1 MDQIYNEIYKVINL
15 FQENKYQK
23 IYMGESIED
32 SALTIVIT
40 EFIKS
45 DFIDKDFIDTLKN
58 NLDNLLYFTENETTA
73 TFITRY
79 DEGMSIFQVIENIPN
94 TTNFR
99 TNILHDYLNKL
110 RKFDALLP
118 IFQFILAS
126 NSQFYVEDNEL
137 IHNELIIIDEDK
149 IDTTFSFTDVK
160 NRIKDFSLMVLDYTP
175 STEDAELITLLRNFF
190 NDLESDMSLNSID
203 KIYEAYKKIYIY
215 DMYLDKNDSSN
226 KSAYIAAG
234 VKNTS
239 DASIEDEHTRKKR
252 FILPFSNNNILLFNK
267 EKYAINPLYISLI
280 IIAISIGL
288 FAIFTPMIMRINDTD
303 IPTAS
308 FEKERFED
316 QWKFINRSK
325 TSDDDNRIEE
335 IEWKIYSDN
344 ELINTFSTYNLNLTF
359 NTEGIYKITLRI
371 MDSYGNWSLPYTE
384 EIFHTLLSL
393 DPIDEQDSSTE
404 IGTESLN
411 SYTID
416 FNGDLSFDESKFR
429 TGNKSIQMQFSGD
442 ETQSIDLN
450 RLFLDNNVKI
460 SFWINATDDTPLTIT
475 ATGINEGNEVF
486 SISRVHYPKI
496 DQWQKITFTTNTSY
510 VNNLKISV
518 NAEDMT
524 LWIDDIEVNSYK

>member
-23 IYMGESIED
+23 IYMGESIKD
-32 SALTIVIT
+32 STLTIVIS

-45 DFIDKDFIDTLKN
+45 NLIDKNFIDILKN
-58 NLDNLLYFTENETTA
+58 NLDNLLYFTEDETTV

-110 RKFDALLP
+110 RKFDNLLP

-126 NSQFYVEDNEL
+126 HSQFYVKDNEL

-149 IDTTFSFTDVK
+149 INTSLEFTD
-160 NRIKDFSLMVLDYTP
+160 IKKVIKEFALKVLDYTP
-175 STEDAELITLLRNFF
+175 STEDTELITLLRNFF
-190 NDLESDMSLNSID
+190 NDLESDISLNSID

-215 DMYLDKNDSSN
+215 DMYLDKKNVST
-226 KSAYIAAG
+226 KSAYIATGA
-234 VKNTS
+234 KSTPDTS
-239 DASIEDEHTRKKR
+239 IKDEHTQKKG
-252 FILPFSNNNILLFNK
+252 FILPFSNNKILLFNK
-267 EKYAINPLYISLI
+267 EKYAVNPLYISLI
-280 IIAISIGL
+280 IIAIAIGL

-303 IPTAS
+303 IPIAS

-316 QWKFINRSK
+316 QWKFINMSK
-325 TSDDDNRIEE
+325 TFDNNNKIAEV
-335 IEWKIYSDN
+335 EWKIYSDN
-344 ELINTFSTYNLNLTF
+344 ELINTFNTYNLNLTF

-371 MDSYGNWSLPYTE
+371 MDSYGNWSSPYTE
-384 EIFHTLLSL
+384 EIFHTLLNL
-393 DPIDEQDSSTE
+393 DPIDEQDPPT
-404 IGTESLN
+404 GTGIEALN
-411 SYTID
+411 SYTIG

-429 TGNKSIQMQFSGD
+429 AGNKSIKMVFSGD
-442 ETQSIDLN
+442 ETHSVDLN
-450 RLFLDNNVKI
+450 GLFLDNNVKI
-460 SFWINATDDTPLTIT
+460 SFWINATDDAPLTIT
-475 ATGINEGNEVF
+475 ATGINDGNEIF

-518 NAEDMT
+518 NAEDLT